1 MGGGVPESLLARL
14 LSTERWLERA
24 CGSAFTAELRQRWRA
39 HAVAAAR
46 ETGADPTELW
56 PPLVAGA
63 PDRVAALLAEAI
75 AGETWFFRH
84 PAQLGALQRLCFLPC
99 DPARPLRLW
108 SAGCASGEEA
118 YGLAI
123 SLLEAGRRDGSDTIL
138 ATDVSE
144 RALEH
149 ARAGVYGAW
158 SFRRDPGY
166 RLAWFRGELPRRE
179 VAPEARALVRFR
191 RHDLAAEPMPA
202 ASFDGVVCRNVLRLL
217 EGEAGARALR
227 TLHQAVRPGGFLA
240 VAPGE
245 TALLATLPLEWV
257 EDGGAV
263 LLRRPAVRARR
274 AARRR
279 HDEAQLSLFD
289 EAREA
294 THRGDL
300 AQAGRLAARAAE
312 RERSP
317 RSYLLLS
324 MASEAR
330 GDVAGAV
337 EAVQQAL
344 RLEPAL
350 AVAHAS
356 LLSLY
361 RRLGRR
367 AEAERARLAGLEALN
382 GLDEAER
389 LTAVEPVTA
398 GALRQALEQSAA

>member
-1 MGGGVPESLLARL
+1 MDGGVPEGLAERL
-14 LSTERWLERA
+14 LPAERSLEAACGAAFTGPLRERWRV
-24 CGSAFTAELRQRWRA
+24 
-39 HAVAAAR
+39 HAATAAR
-46 ETGADPTELW
+46 ETGADPSELW
-56 PPLVAGA
+56 PRRVAGA
-63 PDRVAALLAEAI
+63 PEQVAALLAQAI
-75 AGETWFFRH
+75 DGETWFFRY
-84 PAQLGALQRLCFLPC
+84 PAQLAALRRLCFLPS

-108 SAGCASGEEA
+108 SAGCGSGEEA

-123 SLLEAGRRDGSDTIL
+123 ALLEAGRRGGADRIVAS
-138 ATDVSE
+138 DVSE

-149 ARAGVYGAW
+149 ARAGLYGAW

-166 RLAWFRGELPRRE
+166 RLRWFSGELPRRE

-191 RHDLAAEPMPA
+191 RHDLAAEPMPSG
-202 ASFDGVVCRNVLRLL
+202 SFDAVVCCNVLGLL
-217 EGEAGARALR
+217 EAQASARALR
-227 TLHQAVRPGGFLA
+227 TLHRALRPGGFLA

-245 TALLATLPLEWV
+245 TALLPTLPLEWV
-257 EDGGAV
+257 EHRGAM
-263 LLRRPAVRARR
+263 LFRRPAPRSRR

-279 HDEAQLSLFD
+279 DEAQLSLFD

-294 THRGDL
+294 TRRGDV
-300 AQAGRLAARAAE
+300 AEAGRLAARAAE

-317 RSYLLLS
+317 RSYLLLG
-324 MASEAR
+324 MAAEAG
-330 GDVAGAV
+330 GDMAGAE
-337 EAVQQAL
+337 EAVRHAL
-344 RLEPAL
+344 DLEPAL

-367 AEAERARLAGLEALN
+367 AEAERERLAALQALH

-398 GALRQALEQSAA
+398 GALRRALEQGAA